1 MSLPAMAGVRRKR
14 MRAPRSPRRYLL
26 SPSRAAAYAI
36 AVAALV
42 LLASVDDLGGALA
55 LGLFAG
61 LCYARLN
68 MLLVAPAYVLSV
80 IAFSPSVWTLVYVA
94 VPVAVFAVVYFIFHR
109 LRRNVH
115 ILFTTAAALLAELP
129 EAVLSTL
136 FGGSITAGI
145 LCAVLACAFA
155 FCAQTVC
162 YAVLLR
168 GIKTRFT
175 PDELI
180 ACGISAAVFA
190 YAAAEA
196 RVQGFVLAFAL
207 VGFFGMLLSHGA
219 GGVPAFAFAVLAGMG
234 GTLSFGSPLFLAFC
248 AVSVAAMLALR
259 PFTKWASAAG
269 AVAVYA
275 LAWLVFREE
284 GWGWENLIS
293 TALGAGVYLA
303 LPAGLVQG
311 VFGKRKGTVALNGI
325 VNRSRS
331 ELSARLTSVS
341 KVFCDISDTLR
352 ALDSG
357 ENRYTPEH
365 LAEEVAKNYCGRCA
379 EREGCF
385 AALGGSTVAVL
396 RPMAEAAMNRGKV
409 TILDMPPFITSRC
422 GKMYNLASVTASAAE
437 AYRKRIEETGGMSE
451 TKRLMSEQFAG
462 ISLVLDSLARECGEK
477 VRFGEEAQENI
488 ATELLKHNIVAGE
501 IVTGGEGTSS
511 VVALTVRASDAGKLV
526 LPRIVSSCVGAEL
539 ETVAVTPRGD
549 ECVIHLAA
557 RPVFEVAYG
566 CAEKRRAGEKVSGD
580 TKSVLC
586 PSRRRRLF
594 ALSDGMGSG
603 ERAASASRNAIAMVE
618 NFYRAGFD
626 NAIILTL
633 VNKLLC
639 LTSEE
644 NFSSLDIAVADTVTG
659 GLDIIKMGAAPT
671 FVRHAGSVEIVSCS
685 APPAGIIERAAPLTL
700 RRQLYDGDM
709 VLMMSDGVYDVLD
722 EDGVT
727 AAVEEIATANPQI
740 LADRLLERA
749 LSLGAKD
756 DCTVLVLRL
765 FAR

>member
-1 MSLPAMAGVRRKR
+1 M
-14 MRAPRSPRRYLL
+14 
-26 SPSRAAAYAI
+26 
-36 AVAALV
+36 
-42 LLASVDDLGGALA
+42 
-55 LGLFAG
+55 
-61 LCYARLN
+61 
-68 MLLVAPAYVLSV
+68 
-80 IAFSPSVWTLVYVA
+80 
-94 VPVAVFAVVYFIFHR
+94 
-109 LRRNVH
+109 
-115 ILFTTAAALLAELP
+115 
-129 EAVLSTL
+129 
-136 FGGSITAGI
+136 
-145 LCAVLACAFA
+145 
-155 FCAQTVC
+155 
-162 YAVLLR
+162 
-168 GIKTRFT
+168 
-175 PDELI
+175 
-180 ACGISAAVFA
+180 
-190 YAAAEA
+190 
-196 RVQGFVLAFAL
+196 
-207 VGFFGMLLSHGA
+207 
-219 GGVPAFAFAVLAGMG
+219 
-234 GTLSFGSPLFLAFC
+234 
-248 AVSVAAMLALR
+248 
-259 PFTKWASAAG
+259 
-269 AVAVYA
+269 
-275 LAWLVFREE
+275 
-284 GWGWENLIS
+284 
-293 TALGAGVYLA
+293 
-303 LPAGLVQG
+303 
-311 VFGKRKGTVALNGI
+311 
-325 VNRSRS
+325 
-331 ELSARLTSVS
+331 
-341 KVFCDISDTLR
+341 
-352 ALDSG
+352 
-357 ENRYTPEH
+357 
-365 LAEEVAKNYCGRCA
+365 
-379 EREGCF
+379 
-385 AALGGSTVAVL
+385 
-396 RPMAEAAMNRGKV
+396 
-409 TILDMPPFITSRC
+409 
-422 GKMYNLASVTASAAE
+422 
-437 AYRKRIEETGGMSE
+437 
-451 TKRLMSEQFAG
+451 
-462 ISLVLDSLARECGEK
+462 
-477 VRFGEEAQENI
+477 
-488 ATELLKHNIVAGE
+488 AGE

-566 CAEKRRAGEKVSGD
+566 CAEKRRAGENVSGD